1 MAAKHQMTLIDRVLF
16 LASIGAA
23 CAIVFGVALIADAV
37 IEEHGE
43 PHALALHLAGRLP
56 GGHIVVR

>member
-16 LASIGAA
+16 LASIAA
-23 CAIVFGVALIADAV
+23 SCAIVFGVALIADAV

-43 PHALALHLAGRLP
+43 PHAVALHLAGRLP
-56 GGHIVVR
+56 GHVVVR